1 MSKSKKGGTGVIT
14 VPTGQVE
21 FKQRKWLKPDEPGFL
36 NTDELLA
43 WIEKSKLDKDSQYEL
58 VVGTDSHMHNL
69 TYRFVTVVALV
80 KVGKGGMYYYN
91 FSYEPRA
98 QFKGNQKGRMF
109 HEVSLSID
117 TAQAIL
123 DATGLQPMIDID
135 ASPKGAGHFTSAFSE
150 QLAGYAVGA
159 GFETRLKPQS
169 PIANAVADRHS
180 K

>member
-1 MSKSKKGGTGVIT
+1 MPKTKKNGARVIT
-14 VPTGQVE
+14 VPLGQVE
-21 FKQRKWLKPDEPGFL
+21 FAERKWLKPDEPGFL
-36 NTDELLA
+36 TTTELLA
-43 WIEKSKLDKDSQYEL
+43 WIEKSKLDKDTEYEL

-80 KVGKGGMYYYN
+80 KIGKGGMYYYN

-117 TAQAIL
+117 VAQAIQ
-123 DATGLQPMIDID
+123 DATGLQAMIDID
-135 ASPKGAGHFTSAFSE
+135 ASSKGAGHFTSAFSE
-150 QLAGYAVGA
+150 QLSGYAVSA
-159 GFETRLKPQS
+159 GFQTRIKPMS